1 MGFKVG
7 DFMLEDLLKII
18 NKYNPSNDTEIV
30 ERAYNYA
37 AQAHVGQKRVS
48 GEDYIFHPLEVAMI
62 LAELNMDN
70 ITIAASLLH
79 DVIEDTKCTY
89 EDCKNLFGEE
99 ITMLVD
105 GVTKLGRLEYKT
117 KEERQAESL
126 RKMFIAMAKDI
137 RVIMIKLADRLH
149 NMRTLRFL
157 PSEKQKEKARETM
170 EIYAPIAHRL
180 GISRVKWEMED
191 LALRYLEP
199 KGYYDLVDKVAK
211 KRKEREDEIN
221 HVMEILKEKL
231 KEVGIDAHI
240 EGRPKSFYSIYRKMY
255 YQNKSFE
262 QIFDLTAVRI
272 IVDTVKDCYG
282 VLGIVHTLWKP
293 IPGRFKDYVAMPKPN
308 MYQSLHT
315 TLLGSE
321 GQPFEVQ
328 IRTWEMHKTSEIGI
342 AAHWKYKEGKTSQS
356 DFDEKL
362 KWLRQMLE
370 WQNDIKDTREFME
383 TLKVDLFTDE
393 VYVFTPKGD
402 VVDLPVESTPIDFAY
417 KIHSQIGNRCIGS
430 KINGRIVPL
439 DYKLQNGDIV
449 EVITSAVA
457 NGPGR
462 DWLKIV
468 KSSQAKNK
476 IKQWFKK
483 ERREE
488 NIQKGKELL
497 EKEIRRNGYTTIQ
510 LMRSEWVEAI
520 YKKFSLHSLEDMYA
534 SIGFGGLTPNQI
546 ITKLK
551 EEFRKTQ
558 KLEETTEES
567 IERQIEKA
575 QERKKRYNSTG
586 VKVKGVENLLIRFSK
601 CCNPVP
607 GDEIV
612 GYITKGRGVS
622 VHQKDCPNITDL
634 MNEEERII
642 EVEWSSE
649 AKVSYNADVEIRASD
664 RKGLLAE
671 VTSII
676 DESKV
681 NINSFHSRTTK
692 DKMAIINF
700 ILEITDIEQL
710 NKLIRKFRKIEGVM
724 DVFRAKQ

>member
-1 MGFKVG
+1 
-7 DFMLEDLLKII
+7 MLKDLMDII
-18 NKYNPSNDTEIV
+18 KKYNPNNDAEIV

-37 AQAHVGQKRVS
+37 SKAHDGQKRVS
-48 GEDYIFHPLEVAMI
+48 GEDYIFHPLEVAKI

-70 ITIAASLLH
+70 ITIAAGILH

-99 ITMLVD
+99 IAMLVD
-105 GVTKLGRLEYKT
+105 GVTKLGKLEYKT
-117 KEERQAESL
+117 KEEQQAESL

-137 RVIMIKLADRLH
+137 RVVLIKLADRLH
-149 NMRTLRFL
+149 NMRTLRFM
-157 PSEKQKEKARETM
+157 PAEKQREKAKETM

-180 GISRVKWEMED
+180 GISKVKWEMED

-199 KGYYDLVDKVAK
+199 KGYYELVDKVAK
-211 KRKEREDEIN
+211 KRKEREEEIN
-221 HVMEILKEKL
+221 HVIEILNEKF
-231 KEVGIDAHI
+231 KEVGIEAHI

-272 IVDTVKDCYG
+272 IVDTIKDCYG

-293 IPGRFKDYVAMPKPN
+293 IPGRFKDYIAMPKPN
-308 MYQSLHT
+308 MYQSIHT
-315 TLLGSE
+315 TLFGTD

-342 AAHWKYKEGKTSQS
+342 AAHWKYKEGRTSQTE
-356 DFDEKL
+356 FDEKL

-370 WQNDIKDTREFME
+370 WQKEIKDTREFME
-383 TLKVDLFTDE
+383 TLRVDLFTDE

-417 KIHSQIGNRCIGS
+417 KIHSQIGNRCIGA
-430 KINGRIVPL
+430 KINGRITSL

-457 NGPGR
+457 NGPSR

-476 IKQWFKK
+476 IRQWFKK
-483 ERREE
+483 EKREE

-497 EKEIRRNGYTTIQ
+497 EKEIRRHGYTSAQ
-510 LMRSEWVEAI
+510 LLKQEWMENI
-520 YKKFSLHSLEDMYA
+520 YKKFSLHSVDDMY
-534 SIGFGGLTPNQI
+534 SSLGYGGMTANQV

-551 EEFRKTQ
+551 EEYRKTQ
-558 KLEETTEES
+558 KLEEREEES
-567 IERQIEKA
+567 IERQVEKA
-575 QERKKRYNSTG
+575 KERKKKHYSTG
-586 VKVKGVENLLIRFSK
+586 VKVKGVENILIRFSK

-622 VHQKDCPNITDL
+622 VHQKDCPNVADL
-634 MNEEERII
+634 LNEEERFI
-642 EVEWSSE
+642 EVEWNSQTKE
-649 AKVSYNADVEIRASD
+649 SYNADVEIRAND

-671 VTSII
+671 ITIII

-681 NINSFHSRTTK
+681 NINSFHSRITK
-692 DKMAIINF
+692 DKIAIINF
-700 ILEITDIEQL
+700 ILEINDIEQL
-710 NKLIRKFRKIEGVM
+710 NKLIRKFRKIEGVT

>member
-1 MGFKVG
+1 VL
-7 DFMLEDLLKII
+7 FMLQDLMDII
-18 NKYNPSNDTEIV
+18 KKYNPTNDAEIV

-37 AQAHVGQKRVS
+37 VKAHDGQKRVS
-48 GEDYIFHPLEVAMI
+48 GEDYIIHPVEVAKI

-70 ITIAASLLH
+70 ITIAAGILH

-99 ITMLVD
+99 IAMLVD
-105 GVTKLGRLEYKT
+105 GVTKLGKLEYKT
-117 KEERQAESL
+117 KEEQQAESL

-137 RVIMIKLADRLH
+137 RVVLIKLADRLH
-149 NMRTLRFL
+149 NMRTLKYM
-157 PSEKQKEKARETM
+157 PTEKQKEKAKETM

-180 GISRVKWEMED
+180 GISKVKWEMED

-199 KGYYDLVDKVAK
+199 KEYYELVEKVAK
-211 KRKEREDEIN
+211 KRKEREEEIN
-221 HVMEILKEKL
+221 HVIELLKEKF
-231 KEVGIDAHI
+231 KEVGIEAHI

-255 YQNKSFE
+255 YQNKTFE

-315 TLLGSE
+315 TLVGTE

-328 IRTWEMHKTSEIGI
+328 IRTWEMHRTSEIGI
-342 AAHWKYKEGKTSQS
+342 AAHWKYKEGRTSQS
-356 DFDEKL
+356 EFDEKL

-370 WQNDIKDTREFME
+370 WQNEIKDTREFME

-402 VVDLPVESTPIDFAY
+402 VVDLPVESNPIDYAY
-417 KIHSQIGNRCIGS
+417 KIHSQIGNRCIGA

-457 NGPGR
+457 NGPSR

-476 IKQWFKK
+476 IRQWFKK
-483 ERREE
+483 EKREE

-497 EKEIRRNGYTTIQ
+497 EKEIRRNGFTTAQ
-510 LMRSEWVEAI
+510 LLRPEWVEAI
-520 YKKFSLHSLEDMYA
+520 YKKFSLHTVDDMY
-534 SIGFGGLTPNQI
+534 SSLGYGGLTPNQV

-551 EEFRKTQ
+551 DEFRKTQ
-558 KLEETTEES
+558 KLEEREEES
-567 IERQIEKA
+567 IERQVERA
-575 QERKKRYNSTG
+575 QERQKNHSGAG
-586 VKVKGVENLLIRFSK
+586 VRVKGVENIMIRFSK

-622 VHQKDCPNITDL
+622 VHQKDCPNVTDL
-634 MNEEERII
+634 MNEEERFI
-642 EVEWSSE
+642 EVEWN
-649 AKVSYNADVEIRASD
+649 AQTKVSYNADLEVRATD

-671 VTSII
+671 ITTII

-681 NINSFHSRTTK
+681 NINAFHSRTTK

-700 ILEITDIEQL
+700 ILEISDIEQL
-710 NKLIRKFRKIEGVM
+710 NKLIRKFRKIDGVI
-724 DVFRAKQ
+724 DVYRAKQ

>member
-1 MGFKVG
+1 
-7 DFMLEDLLKII
+7 MLQDLTDII
-18 NKYNPSNDTEIV
+18 KKYNPASDVEIV
-30 ERAYNYA
+30 ERAYDYA
-37 AQAHVGQKRVS
+37 AEAHNGQKRVS
-48 GEDYIFHPLEVAMI
+48 GEDYIFHPLEVAKI

-70 ITIAASLLH
+70 ITIAAAILH

-99 ITMLVD
+99 IAMLVD
-105 GVTKLGRLEYKT
+105 GVTKLGKLEYKT
-117 KEERQAESL
+117 KEEQQAESL

-137 RVIMIKLADRLH
+137 RVVLIKLADRLH
-149 NMRTLRFL
+149 NMRTLRFM
-157 PSEKQKEKARETM
+157 PPEKQKEKAKETM

-180 GISRVKWEMED
+180 GISKIKWEMED

-199 KGYYDLVDKVAK
+199 KGYYELVDKVAK
-211 KRKEREDEIN
+211 KRKEREEEIN
-221 HVMEILKEKL
+221 HVIEILKERF
-231 KEVGIDAHI
+231 KELGIDAHI

-293 IPGRFKDYVAMPKPN
+293 IPGRFKDYIAMPKPN

-356 DFDEKL
+356 EFDEKL

-370 WQNDIKDTREFME
+370 WQNEIKDTREFME

-417 KIHSQIGNRCIGS
+417 KIHSQIGNRCIGA

-449 EVITSAVA
+449 EVITSTVA
-457 NGPGR
+457 NGPSR

-476 IKQWFKK
+476 IRQWFKK
-483 ERREE
+483 EKREE

-497 EKEIRRNGYTTIQ
+497 EKEIRRHGYTASQ
-510 LMRSEWVEAI
+510 LLRAEWMENI
-520 YKKFSLHSLEDMYA
+520 YRKFSLHSVDDMY
-534 SIGFGGLTPNQI
+534 SSLGYGGLTPNQI

-558 KLEETTEES
+558 KLEEREEES
-567 IERQIEKA
+567 IERQVEKA
-575 QERKKRYNSTG
+575 QERKKKHNSTG
-586 VKVKGVENLLIRFSK
+586 VKVKGIENILIRFSK

-607 GDEIV
+607 GDKIV

-622 VHQKDCPNITDL
+622 IHQKDCPNVADL
-634 MNEEERII
+634 MNEEERFI
-642 EVEWSSE
+642 EVEWNSQT
-649 AKVSYNADVEIRASD
+649 KVSYNADVEVRATD

-671 VTSII
+671 ITNII

-700 ILEITDIEQL
+700 ILEINDIEQL

>member
-1 MGFKVG
+1 MN
-7 DFMLEDLLKII
+7 II
-18 NKYNPSNDTEIV
+18 KKYNPSSNTDIV

-37 AQAHVGQKRVS
+37 AQAHEGQKRVS

-117 KEERQAESL
+117 KEEQQAESL

-157 PSEKQKEKARETM
+157 PPEKQKEKARETM

-180 GISRVKWEMED
+180 GISKVKWEMED

-199 KGYYDLVDKVAK
+199 KGYYELVDKVAK

-231 KEVGIDAHI
+231 NEVGIDAHI

-293 IPGRFKDYVAMPKPN
+293 IPGRFKDYIAMPKPN

-315 TLLGSE
+315 TLLGSD

-342 AAHWKYKEGKTSQS
+342 AAHWKYKEGNTTQS

-370 WQNDIKDTREFME
+370 WQNEIKDTREFME

-402 VVDLPVESTPIDFAY
+402 VIDLPVESTPIDFAY
-417 KIHSQIGNRCIGS
+417 KIHSQIGNRCIGA

-449 EVITSAVA
+449 EIITSAVA

-476 IKQWFKK
+476 IRQWFKK
-483 ERREE
+483 EKREE

-497 EKEIRRNGYTTIQ
+497 EKEIRRNGYTTVQ
-510 LMRSEWVEAI
+510 LLRREWMEAI

-534 SIGFGGLTPNQI
+534 SLGYGGLTPNQI

-558 KLEETTEES
+558 KLEETAEDS
-567 IERQIEKA
+567 IERQVEKA
-575 QERKKRYNSTG
+575 QERKKRYHSTG
-586 VKVKGVENLLIRFSK
+586 VKVKGVENILIRFSK

-607 GDEIV
+607 GDEII

-622 VHQKDCPNITDL
+622 VHQKDCPNIANL
-634 MNEEERII
+634 MSEQERFI
-642 EVEWSSE
+642 EVEWNSQTKE
-649 AKVSYNADVEIRASD
+649 SYNADVEVRAAD

-671 VTSII
+671 ITAII
-676 DESKV
+676 DESKI
-681 NINSFHSRTTK
+681 NINAFHSRTTK
-692 DKMAIINF
+692 DKIAIINF
-700 ILEITDIEQL
+700 ILEINDVEQL
-710 NKLIRKFRKIEGVM
+710 NKLIRKFRKIEGVL

>member
-1 MGFKVG
+1 
-7 DFMLEDLLKII
+7 
-18 NKYNPSNDTEIV
+18 
-30 ERAYNYA
+30 YA
-37 AQAHVGQKRVS
+37 VKAHDGQKRVS
-48 GEDYIFHPLEVAMI
+48 GEDYIIHPLEVAKI

-70 ITIAASLLH
+70 ITIAASMLH
-79 DVIEDTKCTY
+79 DVVEDTKCTN
-89 EDCKNLFGEE
+89 EDCRNLFGEE
-99 ITMLVD
+99 IAMLVD
-105 GVTKLGRLEYKT
+105 GVTKLGKLEYKT
-117 KEERQAESL
+117 KEEQQAESL

-137 RVIMIKLADRLH
+137 RVVLIKLADRLH
-149 NMRTLRFL
+149 NMRTLRYM
-157 PSEKQKEKARETM
+157 PPEKQKEKAKETM

-180 GISRVKWEMED
+180 GISKIKWEMED

-199 KGYYDLVDKVAK
+199 KEYYELVDKVAK
-211 KRKEREDEIN
+211 KRKEREEEIN
-221 HVMEILKEKL
+221 HVIQILSEKF
-231 KEVGIDAHI
+231 KEVGIEAHI

-342 AAHWKYKEGKTSQS
+342 AAHWKYKEGRTSQS
-356 DFDEKL
+356 EFDEKL

-417 KIHSQIGNRCIGS
+417 KIHSQIGNRCIGA

-457 NGPGR
+457 NGPSR

-476 IKQWFKK
+476 IRQWFKK
-483 ERREE
+483 EKREE

-497 EKEIRRNGYTTIQ
+497 EKEIRRHGYTTAQ
-510 LMRSEWVEAI
+510 LVRTEWMEI
-520 YKKFSLHSLEDMYA
+520 ISKKFSLHSVDDMY
-534 SIGFGGLTPNQI
+534 SSLGYGGLTPNQV

-558 KLEETTEES
+558 KLEEREEET
-567 IERQIEKA
+567 IERQVEKA
-575 QERKKRYNSTG
+575 QERKSRHSSTG
-586 VKVKGVENLLIRFSK
+586 VKVKGVENIMIRFSK

-622 VHQKDCPNITDL
+622 VHQKDCPNVADL
-634 MNEEERII
+634 MNEEERFI
-642 EVEWSSE
+642 EVEWNTQT
-649 AKVSYNADVEIRASD
+649 KVSYNADVEVRATD

-671 VTSII
+671 ITTII

-681 NINSFHSRTTK
+681 NISAFHSRTTK

-700 ILEITDIEQL
+700 ILEINDIEQL